1 MLWTNPVNRNTSG
14 DLWKGMWRSEP
25 AANPPSFCN
34 ALGGMKNE
42 VGTDREGRKGKL
54 GAGDYFYEA

>member
-1 MLWTNPVNRNTSG
+1 MNRNTSG
-14 DLWKGMWRSEP
+14 DLWKGMWGSEP
-25 AANPPSFCN
+25 AANPPSLCN